1 VSSTYC
7 RSIIRPRHLSG
18 PELVS
23 FTEAFSSGLLKAGE
37 ELMEREGV
45 FTLMD
50 LIKVVGG
57 EPRNLRLI
65 GGLRLTTLLIS
76 LITARSLGCPNMR
89 VNRGVLGRALAQAD
103 HVYLCAEPRQQAPVV
118 RTLRRSLSRG
128 LRA

>member
-1 VSSTYC
+1 
-7 RSIIRPRHLSG
+7 
-18 PELVS
+18 VS

-57 EPRNLRLI
+57 KPRNLRLI
-65 GGLRLTTLLIS
+65 GGLRLMTLLIN

-89 VNRGVLGRALAQAD
+89 VNRGVLGHAIARLITFTFA
-103 HVYLCAEPRQQAPVV
+103 
-118 RTLRRSLSRG
+118 LSRG
-128 LRA
+128 NRPQ

>member
-23 FTEAFSSGLLKAGE
+23 FTEALSSGLLKAGE

-76 LITARSLGCPNMR
+76 LITARPLGCPNMR
-89 VNRGVLGRALAQAD
+89 VNRGVLGRALARLITFTFA
-103 HVYLCAEPRQQAPVV
+103 
-118 RTLRRSLSRG
+118 LSRG
-128 LRA
+128 NRPQ

>member
-1 VSSTYC
+1 
-7 RSIIRPRHLSG
+7 
-18 PELVS
+18 VS
-23 FTEAFSSGLLKAGE
+23 FTEAFSSGPLKAWE

-76 LITARSLGCPNMR
+76 LITARPLGCLNMR
-89 VNRGVLGRALAQAD
+89 VNRGVLGRALARLITFTFA
-103 HVYLCAEPRQQAPVV
+103 
-118 RTLRRSLSRG
+118 LSRG
-128 LRA
+128 NRPQ

>member
-1 VSSTYC
+1 
-7 RSIIRPRHLSG
+7 
-18 PELVS
+18 VS
-23 FTEAFSSGLLKAGE
+23 FTEALSSGLLKAGE

-65 GGLRLTTLLIS
+65 GGLRLRTLLIS

-89 VNRGVLGRALAQAD
+89 VNRGVLGRALARLITFTFA
-103 HVYLCAEPRQQAPVV
+103 
-118 RTLRRSLSRG
+118 LSRG
-128 LRA
+128 NRPQ